1 MGAPQ
6 TPGGAG
12 LRGSQPQREPQYPA
26 QPPNPQLAK
35 RRRTRVVHGLAHT
48 VLILGCLLFGFPFYW
63 LLSTSVKEQ
72 EEMFKEPPVWVPAW
86 PGRVTQSPYFAQDEY
101 PFPEPPAGVSKESWP
116 GVWPKIA
123 DQSLALLHKV
133 YLDPQHIRAESSP
146 PLREAAGRGLYQT
159 IAKRLDA
166 DALKQLNSEPGA
178 VMAKTV
184 TERDCKTVWD
194 NIHRAFVLRGVTVQ
208 DQGFVQY
215 RLGGEDPL
223 PQWHVR
229 AGKAKLGPTLLGKKP
244 AAEVAYDLASSDSF
258 ALEVSLPSNMP
269 PESFRRLTIPF
280 RGDKSWHRVDMEA
293 DIGGTLYRSTEPLV
307 LFTDLPQEAAWQLPD
322 LDHTGA
328 GAFRDYLPLDK
339 VGPGECGPGQV
350 HVTLTVHKSGFW
362 QVGFAKARR
371 NYRDALNYVPMST
384 YFRNTLLLVLL
395 NVLGQLFS
403 CSVVAYSFARLRWPG
418 RDVSFAVLLST
429 MMLPA
434 QVTMIPVFL
443 IYRYLGWYDTLQPL
457 WVGSFFGSAFF
468 IFLLRQFMRTIP
480 KDLEEAARID
490 GCSFWGLYWRII
502 LPLMKPA
509 LAAVAI
515 FSFMNAWNE
524 FMGPLIYLN
533 DQRLYPLSLGLY
545 QFRIEHASDFGML
558 MAASALMILP
568 VVVVFFLA
576 QKHFIQ
582 GVTLTGMKG

>member
-1 MGAPQ
+1 MSATITPQ
-6 TPGGAG
+6 A
-12 LRGSQPQREPQYPA
+12 RQ
-26 QPPNPQLAK
+26 
-35 RRRTRVVHGLAHT
+35 RRRTRVVHVLAHT
-48 VLILGCLLFGFPFYW
+48 VLLLGCLLFGFPFYW

-72 EEMFKEPPVWVPAW
+72 DEMFREPPVWVPAW
-86 PGRVTQSPYFAQDEY
+86 PRAVEKSPYFAQDEY
-101 PFPEPPAGVSKESWP
+101 AFPEAPAGVSAEAWQSH
-116 GVWPKIA
+116 WPKIA
-123 DQSLALLHKV
+123 AVAVSVMRSV
-133 YLDPQHIRAESSP
+133 YLDPRQIRADETP
-146 PLREAAGRGLYQT
+146 QMREAVARGLYQT
-159 IAKRLDA
+159 ISKRLDG
-166 DALKQLNSEPGA
+166 DQLKQLASEPEPL
-178 VMAKTV
+178 MARTV
-184 TERDCKTVWD
+184 TERDCKTVWE
-194 NIHRAFVLRGVTVQ
+194 NVRRALVIRGVTVQ

-215 RLGGEDPL
+215 KLGEDDPVS
-223 PQWHVR
+223 QWR
-229 AGKAKLGPTLLGKKP
+229 DSGGKTDLQPTQLGKRP
-244 AAEVAYDLASSDSF
+244 AAEVAYDFGGSSTF
-258 ALEVSLPSNMP
+258 VLEARLKSAMA

-280 RGDKSWHRVDMEA
+280 RGDKSWHRVDLEA

-307 LFTDLPQEAAWQLPD
+307 LFTDLAQEVAWQLPD
-322 LDHTGA
+322 AERTGA
-328 GAFRDYLPLDK
+328 GAFRDYLPLAK
-339 VGPGECGPGQV
+339 AGAGTCGPDEVGV
-350 HVTLTVHKSGFW
+350 KLTVRKSGFW
-362 QVGFAKARR
+362 QAGYAKARR
-371 NYRDALNYVPMST
+371 NYRDALNYVPMGT

-395 NVLGQLFS
+395 NVAGQLFS
-403 CSVVAYSFARLRWPG
+403 CSVVAYAFARLRWPG

-468 IFLLRQFMRTIP
+468 IFLLRQFMRTVP
-480 KDLEEAARID
+480 RDLEEAARID